1 MKNFRPSLLAFA
13 FLSFGCANVF
23 SQTTPKGES
32 SAPADIL
39 ALPAQEIEAFDALD
53 LGEGQLALRFP
64 YASAAPLNAADY
76 EAIRSLGKISVE
88 YIYSQYTQS
97 LPNQAR
103 LNRARFATLQRI
115 APDLFHN
122 PNVSW
127 DVFVQTG
134 AKDADSARKLF
145 HGFVITYKPS
155 VTVSDKEAVKSRLDL
170 LMGCLK
176 KLPPTDAPTFS
187 GGEAALRE
195 WLEKNVKFPKEE
207 LTAKGARKAALIEFR
222 IDPTTHKP
230 RDVRVTQGVSE
241 RHNTHIKA
249 AVGKMP
255 AWSEGNTRVEFAIV
269 LQFGLD
275 GEGQPSLTCDP
286 LHGYDPVACG
296 GSKPDSLINK
306 VMARN
311 KNWKKL
317 LIVED
322 VTASMMPYMADLLLW
337 NSLKS
342 NLENSE
348 HFVFFNDGDTKD
360 DFEKAIGSAGGLYH
374 IKSDDVQQ
382 LEETMVTAM
391 ASGDG
396 GDTPENDI
404 EAVLAGIEKC
414 PECAEVVLIADNNAT
429 PRDLELL
436 PKVTKPVHVVLCGA
450 RLAPNPAHLLIAWKT
465 KGSLHTIHEDITTL
479 AEMQEGQSI
488 TVMGRSFRIIN
499 GKFVPTNKF

>member
-1 MKNFRPSLLAFA
+1 MKKFCPLPLAFA
-13 FLSFGCANVF
+13 FLLLGCAEGF
-23 SQTTPKGES
+23 SQTTSKGES
-32 SAPADIL
+32 TAPADVL
-39 ALPAQEIEAFDALD
+39 SQAAHEIEAFDVLD
-53 LGEGQLALRFP
+53 LDEGQFALRFP
-64 YASAAPLNAADY
+64 YASATPLNAADY
-76 EAIRSLGKISVE
+76 EAIRGLGKISVE
-88 YIYSQYTQS
+88 YVYSQYTQS

-103 LNRARFATLQRI
+103 LNRARFAALQRI
-115 APDLFHN
+115 APDLFGD
-122 PNVSW
+122 PSVRW
-127 DVFVQTG
+127 DILVQTG
-134 AKDADSARKLF
+134 AKDANSARKLF

-155 VTVSDKEAVKSRLDL
+155 TTAKSKEAVKSRLDL
-170 LMGCLK
+170 LLGCFK
-176 KLPPTDAPTFS
+176 KLPPADAPTFS

-195 WLEKNVKFPKEE
+195 WLERNVKFPKEE
-207 LTAKGARKAALIEFR
+207 LAAKGTQKAALVEFR

-241 RHNTHIKA
+241 RHNIHIKA
-249 AVGKMP
+249 TVGKMP
-255 AWSEGNTRVEFAIV
+255 AWSEGNARVEFAIV

-275 GEGQPSLTCDP
+275 AEGQPTLTCDP

-360 DFEKAIGSAGGLYH
+360 DLEKTVGSAGGLYH

-436 PKVTKPVHVVLCGA
+436 SKVTKPVHVVLCGA
-450 RLAPNPAHLLIAWKT
+450 RLSPNPAHLLIAWKT

-488 TVMGRSFRIIN
+488 TVMGRSFKIIN